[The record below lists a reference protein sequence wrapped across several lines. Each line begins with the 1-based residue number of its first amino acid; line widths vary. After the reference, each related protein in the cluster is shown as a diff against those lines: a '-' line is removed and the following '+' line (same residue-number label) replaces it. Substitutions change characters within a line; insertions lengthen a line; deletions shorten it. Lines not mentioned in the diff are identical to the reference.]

1 MLTASARNSPNPRA
15 RKTARKSTKAAKATV
30 TEEAAPSSPAVPLAT
45 ETREAR
51 MSLGLAAAPEKAKSR
66 RRSMAAPAEKSRRP
80 RASKANQAPAEPNI
94 PKTRR
99 LSGRKSTGSIP
110 TSQKTASNVK
120 RARHSLSAAA
130 KAKSESPKGRRRPR
144 QSLAPLEL
152 VERVGLL
159 DIPQRPASP
168 TEDPLLLIPS
178 ARKSVGARRSVA
190 PPQGTMERQR
200 NEKQASVA
208 GDEVGYGTTSQ
219 PDCC

>member
-1 MLTASARNSPNPRA
+1 
-15 RKTARKSTKAAKATV
+15 
-30 TEEAAPSSPAVPLAT
+30 
-45 ETREAR
+45 
-51 MSLGLAAAPEKAKSR
+51 MSMGLASAPEKTKSR
-66 RRSMAAPAEKSRRP
+66 RRSTAAPAERSRRP
-80 RASKANQAPAEPNI
+80 RASQATQASAEPII

-178 ARKSVGARRSVA
+178 ARKSVGARRSDA
-190 PPQGTMERQR
+190 PSQGTVQRQR
-200 NEKQASVA
+200 NGKPESVA
-208 GDEVGYGTTSQ
+208 VVEVGVRIFSLI
-219 PDCC
+219 DR